1 MGAPADAT
9 PAQLSDAAFARG
21 LQLPAAAAERFVENA
36 LSDEAARV
44 ALADAGCRELQ
55 QQLRTRVAP
64 PQVTEATMPQRG
76 ETAGS
81 GALPG
86 PQPGMA
92 TQELQ
97 PAQLEA
103 VVEQE
108 EAAMEED
115 GGKGDSSGG
124 ANKRGRKQKD
134 GSDEEK
140 KKERRKYKSE
150 KQAEYRQRDKAAKE
164 SAKEKDTT
172 DELDASD
179 ILRDLRN
186 YR

>member
-1 MGAPADAT
+1 MGALADAT

-21 LQLPAAAAERFVENA
+21 LQLPTAAAERLVENA

-44 ALADAGCRELQ
+44 ALADAGYRELQ

-81 GALPG
+81 GVLPG

-92 TQELQ
+92 AQELQ

-103 VVEQE
+103 VAEEEEEEGEQE
-108 EAAMEED
+108 QGAMDD
-115 GGKGDSSGG
+115 GWW
-124 ANKRGRKQKD
+124 
-134 GSDEEK
+134 
-140 KKERRKYKSE
+140 
-150 KQAEYRQRDKAAKE
+150 
-164 SAKEKDTT
+164 
-172 DELDASD
+172 
-179 ILRDLRN
+179 
-186 YR
+186 